1 MPSTWTQETIL
12 ALAPDSGVAKSGKGL
27 ATPRKWPAL
36 GRTDQ
41 ALWGECKGSAKEPYQ
56 VAVDLNGPAFKCNCS
71 SHKRPCKH
79 ALGLFLMLDT
89 LTLNQPPQWLS
100 DWLAARAKRAEKL
113 VQKKD
118 DAPVVDVAA
127 QTERAT
133 ERLAKVNA
141 GLQELELWLRDL
153 TRRGLADAQ
162 SQPAKFW
169 ETPAA
174 RLVDAQAPGLARLV
188 RDMAGIPASGAG
200 WQERLLERMG
210 QLHLILEGFKRIDS
224 LPADTQAD
232 IRALIGW
239 TRDKAELTSEPSV
252 HDRWLV
258 VGRRVE
264 DEGRLRQQRLWL
276 IGQTI
281 GRTALI
287 LDYAVTNQTFETS
300 LLPGIAL
307 DADVVF
313 FPSAYPL
320 RAFLRSRRSGE
331 HATVEALPAHS
342 SIAAAIEAYSSALT
356 RNPWIEQ
363 FPLAVQSVIPIQVES
378 GWLLR
383 DSANH
388 VLPIA
393 TRFEHHWSLLALSG
407 GHPLTVFGEWD
418 GEALL
423 PLSAFVDGR
432 FVSWK

>member
-27 ATPRKWPAL
+27 AVPRKWKAL
-36 GRTDQ
+36 GRQ
-41 ALWGECKGSAKEPYQ
+41 AHALWGECKGSAKEPYL

-89 LTLNQPPQWLS
+89 LTLSQPPTWLS
-100 DWLAARAKRAEKL
+100 DWLAARAKRADKL
-113 VQKKD
+113 AQKKD
-118 DAPVVDVAA
+118 DAPVVDAAA
-127 QTERAT
+127 QAERAN

-162 SQPAKFW
+162 TQPAKFW

-174 RLVDAQAPGLARLV
+174 RLVDAQAPNLARLV
-188 RDMAGIPASGAG
+188 RDLAGIPASGAG

-210 QLHLILEGFKRIDS
+210 QLYLILEGFKRLDA
-224 LPADTQAD
+224 LPANTQAD

-239 TRDKAELTSEPSV
+239 TRDKAELASEPGV

-276 IGQTI
+276 IGQSTR
-281 GRTALI
+281 RTALL
-287 LDYAVTNQTFETS
+287 LDYSVTNQTFETN
-300 LLPGIAL
+300 LLPGLTFEAE
-307 DADVVF
+307 VVF
-313 FPSAYPL
+313 FPSAHPL
-320 RAFLRSRRSGE
+320 RAFLRGNRNGE
-331 HATVEALPAHS
+331 HNTIEALPAHPT
-342 SIAAAIEAYSSALT
+342 IAAASEAYSSALA
-356 RNPWIEQ
+356 RNPWLEQ
-363 FPLAVQSVIPIQVES
+363 FPMAVQAVVPAQIES
-378 GWLLR
+378 GWVVR
-383 DSANH
+383 DSANQ

-393 TRFEHHWSLLALSG
+393 TRFDHHWSLRAVSG
-407 GHPLTVFGEWD
+407 GQPLTIFGEWN
-418 GEALL
+418 GATLL
-423 PLSAFVDGR
+423 PLSALAEGR
-432 FVSWK
+432 FVSWR